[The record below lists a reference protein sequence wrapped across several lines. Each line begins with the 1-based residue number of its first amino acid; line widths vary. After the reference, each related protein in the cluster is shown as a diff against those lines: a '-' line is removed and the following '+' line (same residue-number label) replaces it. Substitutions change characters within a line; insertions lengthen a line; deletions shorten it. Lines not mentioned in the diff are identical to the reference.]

1 MSENKRAQNELGS
14 SCGLRTANRYAPG
27 VTFKDGN
34 GPFFP
39 FMPNVD
45 LVILT
50 ARGQKVFIQT
60 AKTGMNC
67 VEPLSH
73 TCDGEDKFRQ

>member
-1 MSENKRAQNELGS
+1 VDAIHRS
-14 SCGLRTANRYAPG
+14 G

-73 TCDGEDKFRQ
+73 TLEFSDEASVDEVPHVDALSGDV